1 VSILNPLGAWLVAVP
16 YRLLFLLIP
25 LALVALLVLR
35 VRAMGRPDRRV
46 TALATVVGLGWS
58 AQGMWDSAV
67 HTYDVVPAL
76 AAVLFFMFEAFMVGN
91 MLRAARYRTD
101 RPRRARPVRFV
112 WSLAVIMGVVV
123 ALAEGIEQAPLRLA
137 VPLLVAW
144 NWHLDLVADDDP
156 AEHVATSWRWT
167 PRRLGLALGLL
178 EPGARDAVTIDRD
191 RLTARLTALRFRQR
205 YGAPWFGELVV
216 RPRRIARLGLI
227 ADDEIVAESDARLA
241 RAARLFAAP
250 EQPAPKSHPTMPD
263 QPAPPVTVPAPKPEP
278 KPAPTDGPPPR
289 RPQGVHEIGGQLV
302 RGPALRA
309 DAATR
314 LMASVKPNR
323 PRGMS
328 AAELAALY
336 TPPLGQRTAEDIA
349 AEVRRNLLTNGHAF
363 TPATD

>member
-16 YRLLFLLIP
+16 YRLVFLLIP
-25 LALVALLVLR
+25 LALVALIVLR

-91 MLRAARYRTD
+91 MLRAARYRAD
-101 RPRRARPVRFV
+101 RPRRSRPVRFV

-167 PRRLGLALGLL
+167 PRRLGLTLGLL

-205 YGAPWFGELVV
+205 YGAPWFGELTV
-216 RPRRIARLGLI
+216 RPRRIARLGLD

-241 RAARLFAAP
+241 RAARLFATP
-250 EQPAPKSHPTMPD
+250 EQPAPESHPTMPD
-263 QPAPPVTVPAPKPEP
+263 QPAPPVIVPAPKPQP
-278 KPAPTDGPPPR
+278 KPAPTDDPPPR

-309 DAATR
+309 DATAR
-314 LMASVKPNR
+314 LLASVKPNR

-328 AAELAALY
+328 AAELSALY
-336 TPPLGQRTAEDIA
+336 TPPLGQRTAEAIV
-349 AEVRRNLLTNGHAF
+349 AEARRNLPTNGHAF
-363 TPATD
+363 TPAAD